1 MERERDALAQQVA
14 ERAEQTG
21 RIKNIMAS
29 NQSRYF
35 EDWKTKADDTWSVK
49 LSDYQKRAMGALEEK
64 TQGMGLIIGAPE
76 IYKLGELGTKV
87 GRKYAPEK
95 MAFMDNMANRAAQSV
110 ERGVQQGFD
119 AARQGV
125 RNAATNISSR
135 LTQGGPR
142 ATTTNVV
149 NEFGNQGFM
158 NVGEDELMGGTDF
171 HEFGDAQNRVIRAM
185 RQVETPTQNV
195 AGGVAQD
202 VGEGLRTAETTAQ
215 TTEQTTRNV
224 LRTATEGEETAAEVA
239 PEAMPIIA
247 VAGALTAIGTGLFDI
262 FEPHHD
268 HKPTPPKPPPPMQNR
283 YSIASSILP
292 ATQASTSGETT
303 MNF

>member
-14 ERAEQTG
+14 ERAEQTS
-21 RIKNIMAS
+21 RIKNIIAS

-35 EDWKTKADDTWSVK
+35 EDWKAKADDQWAIKV
-49 LSDYQKRAMGALEEK
+49 SDYQKKAMGALEEK

-87 GRKYAPEK
+87 ARRYAPEK
-95 MAFMDNMANRAAQSV
+95 MAFIDDMASRAAQSV
-110 ERGVQQGFD
+110 ERGVQQGVS
-119 AARQGV
+119 AAAQGV
-125 RNAATNISSR
+125 RNAAQNISSR
-135 LTQGGPR
+135 LTQSGPR
-142 ATTTNVV
+142 ARTTNVV
-149 NEFGNQGFM
+149 DEFGNRGFL
-158 NVGEDELMGGTDF
+158 NVGEDELLGGADF

-185 RQVETPTQNV
+185 REVETPTQNV
-195 AGGVAQD
+195 VGGVAQD

-215 TTEQTTRNV
+215 TTRNV
-224 LRTATEGEETAAEVA
+224 LTGAEDVEATAAEVA
-239 PEAMPIIA
+239 PEAMPVLA

-268 HKPTPPKPPPPMQNR
+268 HKPTAPKPPPPMQNR

-292 ATQASTSGETT
+292 ATQAAASGETT